1 MKLEG
6 GVYCGDKLVG
16 RRLPQ
21 HPTHLPPQRLS
32 GSYIACLSGEFK
44 RGEAPLV
51 PRFHRGN
58 KGDRVTL

>member
-44 RGEAPLV
+44 RGEAPL
-51 PRFHRGN
+51 
-58 KGDRVTL
+58 